1 MNANHRITVVNI
13 CRDMVLMMMM
23 MFIEDQKKP
32 TWMTSIQNYLDLEI
46 LGLGEV
52 EEGEGSQ
59 EEEEDGDVDAV
70 GVASCHHAAL
80 GGQSWDL

>member
-1 MNANHRITVVNI
+1 
-13 CRDMVLMMMM
+13 
-23 MFIEDQKKP
+23 
-32 TWMTSIQNYLDLEI
+32 MTSIQNYIDLEI

-59 EEEEDGDVDAV
+59 EEEEDGHVHAV

-80 GGQSWDL
+80 GVRVGTCEWRLTFFGHHLR

>member
-1 MNANHRITVVNI
+1 
-13 CRDMVLMMMM
+13 
-23 MFIEDQKKP
+23 
-32 TWMTSIQNYLDLEI
+32 MTSIQNYIYIDLKI

-59 EEEEDGDVDAV
+59 EEEEDGHVDAV

>member
-1 MNANHRITVVNI
+1 MKV
-13 CRDMVLMMMM
+13 D
-23 MFIEDQKKP
+23 KKP
-32 TWMTSIQNYLDLEI
+32 TWKTSSQNYIDLKI

-59 EEEEDGDVDAV
+59 EEKEDGHVDAV

-80 GGQSWDL
+80 GGSQLGLVNGH

>member
-1 MNANHRITVVNI
+1 
-13 CRDMVLMMMM
+13 
-23 MFIEDQKKP
+23 
-32 TWMTSIQNYLDLEI
+32 MTSSQNYLDLEI

-80 GGQSWDL
+80 GVTVGTCEWTLTFFGLHLR